1 MPYTLQYRP
10 VLIDTLISNARI
22 ASYQTVFSPAND
34 MELMGAYLE
43 RARLRALYPLMGAVE
58 ITLRNAIDQTLS
70 ASMDILVGRESLAAP
85 VLRNQRNHPL

>member
-34 MELMGAYLE
+34 MELMGAYLW
-43 RARLRALYPLMGAVE
+43 
-58 ITLRNAIDQTLS
+58 NAH
-70 ASMDILVGRESLAAP
+70 ACGRCI
-85 VLRNQRNHPL
+85 R

>member
-34 MELMGAYLE
+34 MELMGAYLWN
-43 RARLRALYPLMGAVE
+43 AHACGAVSV
-58 ITLRNAIDQTLS
+58 D
-70 ASMDILVGRESLAAP
+70 GR
-85 VLRNQRNHPL
+85 RGNHPAQRD

>member
-34 MELMGAYLE
+34 MELMGAYLWN
-43 RARLRALYPLMGAVE
+43 AHACGALYPLMGAVKSPCATRL
-58 ITLRNAIDQTLS
+58 IR
-70 ASMDILVGRESLAAP
+70 P
-85 VLRNQRNHPL
+85 